1 MVAHKRFHIIQK
13 PSCIWIIWFCLLVSL
28 SHQGRA
34 SSSLTSPAPTSPSS
48 FNLSLPHQH
57 PFPEDVVLN
66 VQRKLNDSLYRR
78 NLLTYQQGDGDTTAT
93 APIPSCITGN
103 PIDDCWRCDPNWSQ
117 NRQRLADCSIGFGQG
132 TLGGKGGR
140 FYLVTDSSD
149 DDAANPTPGTLRHAV
164 IQPEPLWIV
173 FSGDMGIR
181 LRHELIVGS
190 YKTIDGRGANVQ
202 ITGHGCLTI
211 QQVSHVII
219 HNVHVHHCKPSGN
232 TLVASSPTHVGFR
245 GVSDGD
251 GISVSASHHIWVDH
265 CSLGYCS
272 DGLIDV
278 ILASTAVTI
287 SNNYFHHHDE
297 VMLLGH
303 DDRYTADTGMQV
315 TIAFNHFGEG
325 LVQRMPRC
333 RHGYIHVVNNDF
345 TAWEMYAIGGSANPT
360 INSQGNRY
368 TAPINPNAKEV
379 TKRVDS
385 NEKHWGKWNWRT
397 DGDVMVNGAFFVP
410 SGDGVSPAYARAT
423 SLQAK
428 AAGFID
434 QLTVNA
440 GVFGD
445 PSGRNGQG
453 GGFSGITDGGGTIT
467 RGYSKDGPSGG
478 GSDSDGGLFSMIFG
492 SNTNAASAALRQGH
506 VWSILFTILLNW
518 YFSNHRR

>member
-1 MVAHKRFHIIQK
+1 MLAHEERIHNLQK
-13 PSCIWIIWFCLLVSL
+13 PTYICIIWFCLLLSL
-28 SHQGRA
+28 SQHGRA
-34 SSSLTSPAPTSPSS
+34 SSSPSPSS
-48 FNLSLPHQH
+48 IFNLSLPHQH
-57 PFPEDVVLN
+57 PFPEHVVLN
-66 VQRKLNDSLYRR
+66 VQRKLNNSLSRR
-78 NLLTYQQGDGDTTAT
+78 QLLTYQQDDGTTASS
-93 APIPSCITGN
+93 PIPSCITGN
-103 PIDDCWRCDPNWSQ
+103 PIDDCWRCDPNWSA
-117 NRQRLADCSIGFGQG
+117 NRQQLADCSIGFGQG

-149 DDAANPTPGTLRHAV
+149 NDAANPLPGTLRHAV
-164 IQPEPLWIV
+164 IQTEPLWII
-173 FSGDMGIR
+173 FSGDMGIN
-181 LRHELIVGS
+181 LKHELIIGS
-190 YKTIDGRGANVQ
+190 YKTIDGRGTNIQ

-219 HNVHVHHCKPSGN
+219 HNVHIHHCKPSGN

-251 GISVSASHHIWVDH
+251 GISVSASHHIWIDH

-287 SNNYFHHHDE
+287 SNNYFSHHDE

-303 DDRYTADTGMQV
+303 DDRYTADKGMQV

-345 TAWEMYAIGGSANPT
+345 TAWEMYAIGGSASPT

-368 TAPINPNAKEV
+368 TAPVDPNAKEV

-385 NEKHWGKWNWRT
+385 NEKHWSGWNWRT
-397 DGDVMVNGAFFVP
+397 EGDVMVNGAFFVP
-410 SGDGVSPAYARAT
+410 SGDGVSPAYAKAT
-423 SLQAK
+423 SVQPK
-428 AAGFID
+428 AAAVID

-453 GGFSGITDGGGTIT
+453 GSFPGITDGGGTIT
-467 RGYSKDGPSGG
+467 RGYSKSGPGGGGGG
-478 GSDSDGGLFSMIFG
+478 GSDSDDGIFSVIFG
-492 SNTNAASAALRQGH
+492 NNSGAVAPRPGQ
-506 VWSILFTILLNW
+506 VWSILFIIILYW
-518 YFSNHRR
+518 FIPYHTR

>member
-1 MVAHKRFHIIQK
+1 MVAHKGVHNHQK
-13 PSCIWIIWFCLLVSL
+13 PTCICIIWFCLLVSL
-28 SHQGRA
+28 PHHGRA
-34 SSSLTSPAPTSPSS
+34 SSS

-57 PFPEDVVLN
+57 PFPEHVVLN
-66 VQRKLNDSLYRR
+66 VQRKLNDSLSRR
-78 NLLTYQQGDGDTTAT
+78 NLLTYQQDDATTASS
-93 APIPSCITGN
+93 APIPSCLTGN

-149 DDAANPTPGTLRHAV
+149 DDAANPLPGTLRHAV
-164 IQPEPLWIV
+164 NHGLPEPLWII
-173 FSGDMGIR
+173 FSGDMGIT

-190 YKTIDGRGANVQ
+190 FKTIDGRGTNVQ

-211 QQVSHVII
+211 QQVSHVIV
-219 HNVHVHHCKPSGN
+219 HNVHIHHCKPSGN

-278 ILASTAVTI
+278 ILASTAVTV

-303 DDRYTADTGMQV
+303 DDRYTADSGMQV

-368 TAPINPNAKEV
+368 TAPIDPNAKEV

-397 DGDVMVNGAFFVP
+397 EGDVMVNGAFFVP
-410 SGDGVSPAYARAT
+410 SGDGVSPAFARAT

-428 AAGFID
+428 TADVID

-453 GGFSGITDGGGTIT
+453 GAFPGITGGGGTVT
-467 RGYSKDGPSGG
+467 RGYSKGGPGG
-478 GSDSDGGLFSMIFG
+478 GSSDSDDGIFTMIFG
-492 SNTNAASAALRQGH
+492 SNSSAAAVALRPRQ
-506 VWSILFTILLNW
+506 VWSIVFTIILLW
-518 YFSNHRR
+518 YFPHHRR